1 MIISIYAI
9 IKAGGAYLPISTSMP
24 VERINYIIN
33 DCNTHVT
40 IVQEEDMY
48 KELENSETEV
58 LTFIDK
64 KWDNESKENP
74 ERICEPEN
82 IAYVIYTS
90 GSTGT
95 PKGVMIEHQCII
107 NRLLWM
113 SDEINLESDDCIL
126 QKTPYTFD
134 VSVVE
139 MFLWAFKGASMVLLK
154 PEMEKNPFE
163 IVKAVQEF
171 GVTYCHF
178 VPSMLKLFLDFV
190 ETDEDT
196 EKLKSLR
203 VVVASGEEL
212 NIKIAEDFKQRIYQK
227 NKTLLYNFYGPTE
240 TAVDVTYYNCYE
252 ESYDF
257 GFVPIGKPISNVK
270 IYVLNEEKQLQ
281 PVGVEGEVYISGV
294 NVGRGYVNLEKE
306 TSERFGKDPFF
317 QKIVCIKQVIWE
329 CGCMKDLSNI
339 VEDVILRLKCADL
352 ELN

>member
-1 MIISIYAI
+1 MVQIINIKKKDSLQQIFEEIVEKYPDKKSVYFDNKSLTYKELNEEANKLAHYLKNMNVTTDTIVPIIFDRSLEMIISIYAI

-227 NKTLLYNFYGPTE
+227 NKTLLYNFLW
-240 TAVDVTYYNCYE
+240 TY
-252 ESYDF
+252 
-257 GFVPIGKPISNVK
+257 
-270 IYVLNEEKQLQ
+270 
-281 PVGVEGEVYISGV
+281 
-294 NVGRGYVNLEKE
+294 
-306 TSERFGKDPFF
+306 
-317 QKIVCIKQVIWE
+317 
-329 CGCMKDLSNI
+329 
-339 VEDVILRLKCADL
+339 
-352 ELN
+352 